1 MVRVIGAHK
10 LSAGSAAFWTA
21 AYAQDAYFLPSSDLG
36 ITSPM
41 TYAVGEVAGGVVGRI
56 GYIVG

>member
-1 MVRVIGAHK
+1 M
-10 LSAGSAAFWTA
+10 WTA